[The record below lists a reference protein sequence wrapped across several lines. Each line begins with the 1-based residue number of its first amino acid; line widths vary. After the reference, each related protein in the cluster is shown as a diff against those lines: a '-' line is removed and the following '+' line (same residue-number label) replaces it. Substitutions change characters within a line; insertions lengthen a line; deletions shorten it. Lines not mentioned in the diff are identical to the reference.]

1 MPGTVGLVSG
11 GAQRWDGPVTVVL
24 GLLLAAAAALAVVMA
39 MLSAF
44 ISDACVDV
52 TCDDT
57 RLSAGLLIALLGQP
71 VVVLGAT
78 VAVLLRKPRG
88 LLLFPVPLLGLAGVA
103 AFLLGGLAIA
113 DSAVPG
119 SEPVLTPKARRR

>member
-1 MPGTVGLVSG
+1 
-11 GAQRWDGPVTVVL
+11 
-24 GLLLAAAAALAVVMA
+24 MA

-52 TCDDT
+52 TCDDA

-88 LLLFPVPLLGLAGVA
+88 LLLFPVPLLGFVGVA

-113 DSAVPG
+113 YSAVPG
-119 SEPVLTPKARRR
+119 ASPF

>member
-1 MPGTVGLVSG
+1 VRE
-11 GAQRWDGPVTVVL
+11 GARRWDAPITVVL
-24 GLLLAAAAALAVVMA
+24 GLLLAAAAAFAVVMA

-52 TCDDT
+52 TCDDA
-57 RLSAGLLIALLGQP
+57 RLSTGLLIALIGQP

-88 LLLFPVPLLGLAGVA
+88 RLLFPVPLLGLLGVA
-103 AFLLGGLAIA
+103 AFFFGGLAIA
-113 DSAVPG
+113 YSAVPG
-119 SEPVLTPKARRR
+119 ANLF